1 MQKQPTVKQSKQ
13 KTKNPNNFMIQRK
26 DKDLSI
32 SEFHIYSKEFCANK
46 PALLHIKII
55 SKNVFYAFL
64 A

>member
-1 MQKQPTVKQSKQ
+1 MQKQPTVNQSKQ

-32 SEFHIYSKEFCANK
+32 SEFHIHSEEFCDNK

-55 SKNVFYAFL
+55 SKNVFYIFL